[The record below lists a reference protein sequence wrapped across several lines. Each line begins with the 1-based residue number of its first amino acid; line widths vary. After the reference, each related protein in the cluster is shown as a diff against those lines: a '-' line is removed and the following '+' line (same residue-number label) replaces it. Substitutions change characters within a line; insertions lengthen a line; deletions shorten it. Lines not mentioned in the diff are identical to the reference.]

1 MARVKD
7 ISKGGSLFA
16 RIGFLYSKWKF
27 GRVPQPLRIAA
38 LHSKILK
45 GYSLMEMAQEK
56 AKRVSGA
63 IKILD
68 QVRVATIIGCP
79 FWIDIG
85 SAVSRE
91 LGITEE
97 KLQELTNY
105 ENSSLFSSEEK
116 AVLKYGD
123 AMTSNPAEIPDE
135 IFKQIKIYFDDS

>member
-1 MARVKD
+1 
-7 ISKGGSLFA
+7 
-16 RIGFLYSKWKF
+16 
-27 GRVPQPLRIAA
+27 
-38 LHSKILK
+38 
-45 GYSLMEMAQEK
+45 MEMAQEK

-63 IKILD
+63 IKILA

-97 KLQELTNY
+97 QLQELPNY

-116 AVLKYGD
+116 AVLKYSD